1 MKVFYCDGVLFYG
14 GGICKSVKN
23 KDHERGKFKSSY
35 IYLFYVPIYI
45 FIQTFVFILL

>member
-1 MKVFYCDGVLFYG
+1 MKVFYCDA
-14 GGICKSVKN
+14 ICKSVKN
-23 KDHERGKFKSSY
+23 KDHERRKFKSSY